1 MLQRL
6 FGDARQYMFE
16 PMSDRLRGK
25 IAVVAG
31 ASRGCGRG
39 IAVALGEQAAIVYV
53 TGRSVRGGPPPID
66 RISGT
71 IEETAEEVT
80 RRGGIGIPVQID
92 HADAGQAK
100 SLFDRVQAEQGRLDI
115 LACAVWGGN
124 ERFVDPIWKQ
134 PFWNLPAEFWED
146 FMGAG
151 PQAFWNAARE
161 AARLMSERGS
171 GLIAAISEPMID
183 PDKLSGNLQWDLF
196 EHLPHYALNRLV
208 VSLAPDAR
216 KAGVTLLGLL
226 PGFMKTERVQVHMQD
241 EALQKLYRYDL
252 AESTEYTGRAVVAL
266 ASDPNVIAKSGQ
278 LIFVGDAAKEYGF
291 TDIDGRYIE
300 NFYRATGRL

>member
-1 MLQRL
+1 
-6 FGDARQYMFE
+6 
-16 PMSDRLRGK
+16 
-25 IAVVAG
+25 VVAG

-39 IAVALGEQAAIVYV
+39 IAVALGEEAATVYV
-53 TGRSVRGGPPPID
+53 TGRSVRGGSPPPD
-66 RISGT
+66 GISGT
-71 IEETAEEVT
+71 VEETSEEVT
-80 RRGGIGIPVQID
+80 RRGGVGIPLQID
-92 HADAGQAK
+92 HTKADQTK
-100 SLFDRVQAEQGRLDI
+100 LLFDRVKTEHGRLDI
-115 LACAVWGGN
+115 LGCTVWGGN

-134 PFWNLPAEFWED
+134 PFWNLPVEFWDD

-151 PQAFWNAARE
+151 PQAFWFAARE
-161 AARLMSERGS
+161 SLRLMSQQHS
-171 GLIAAISEPMID
+171 GLVVAISEPMIE
-183 PDKLSGNLQWDLF
+183 PDRLSGNPQFDLF

-208 VSLAPDAR
+208 MSLAPEAR

-226 PGFMKTERVQVHMQD
+226 PGFMKTERVQVHMQA
-241 EALQKLYRYDL
+241 EALHKLYRYDL

-278 LIFVGDAAKEYGF
+278 LIFVGDAAREYRF

>member
-1 MLQRL
+1 M
-6 FGDARQYMFE
+6 
-16 PMSDRLRGK
+16 PDRLKGK

-39 IAVALGEQAAIVYV
+39 IAVALGEQSATVYV
-53 TGRSVRGGPPPID
+53 TGRSIRGGPLPID
-66 RISGT
+66 LISGT
-71 IEETAEEVT
+71 IEDTAAEVT
-80 RRGGIGIPVQID
+80 RRGGVGIPMQID
-92 HADAGQAK
+92 HTDATQNK
-100 SLFDRVQAEQGRLDI
+100 NLFDRVQAEQGRLDI

-134 PFWNLPAEFWED
+134 PFWNLPGEFWED

-151 PQAFWNAARE
+151 PQAFWLAARQ
-161 AARLMSERGS
+161 AARLMFQQGS
-171 GLIAAISEPMID
+171 GLIVAISEPTIEA
-183 PDKLSGNLQWDLF
+183 DKLSGNVQFDLF

-208 VSLAPDAR
+208 VSLAPESR
-216 KAGVTLLGLL
+216 KAGITLLGLL

-252 AESTEYTGRAVVAL
+252 AESPEYTGRAVVAI

-278 LIFVGDAAKEYGF
+278 LVFVGDAAKEYGF
-291 TDIDGRYIE
+291 TDIDGRYIG

>member
-1 MLQRL
+1 
-6 FGDARQYMFE
+6 
-16 PMSDRLRGK
+16 MSDRLKDK

-39 IAVALGEQAAIVYV
+39 MAVALGEQGATVYV
-53 TGRSVRGGPPPID
+53 TGRSIRGGPAPVD
-66 RISGT
+66 GISGT
-71 IEETAEEVT
+71 IEDTAEEVT
-80 RRGGIGIPVQID
+80 RRGGVGIAVQVN
-92 HADAGQAK
+92 HTDAEQVHN
-100 SLFDRVQAEQGRLDI
+100 LFDRVHSEHARLDI

-134 PFWNLPAEFWED
+134 PFWNLPAEFWDD

-151 PQAFWNAARE
+151 PQAFWLAARE
-161 AARLMSERGS
+161 AARRMSEQHS

-183 PDKLSGNLQWDLF
+183 PGNLSGHVQWDLF

-208 VSLAPDAR
+208 AALAPDAR
-216 KAGVTLLGLL
+216 KAGITLLGLL

-241 EALQKLYRYDL
+241 PALHKIYRYDL
-252 AESTEYTGRAVVAL
+252 AESTEYTGRALAAL
-266 ASDPNVIAKSGQ
+266 ASDPHVIAKSGQ

-291 TDIDGRYIE
+291 TDIDGRSIE
-300 NFYRATGRL
+300 NFYRASGTL